1 MSKVYKEVLARKDE
15 LAIMARNAYKV
26 GHEVF
31 DWDIYKERL
40 KRIITNDNI
49 QDIQLE
55 KICGEKADNI
65 CQWECYEEQNDVKFD
80 SFLKKNNRIYKFV
93 KKILNFVTV

>member
-1 MSKVYKEVLARKDE
+1 
-15 LAIMARNAYKV
+15 MARNAYKV
-26 GHEVF
+26 GREVF

-55 KICGEKADNI
+55 KICGEKAIDI
-65 CQWECYEEQNDVKFD
+65 CQWECYEEQNDVKFE
-80 SFLKKNNRIYKFV
+80 SFLKKNNRIYKFM
-93 KKILNFVTV
+93 KKILNFATA